1 VSPKLPRRSLV
12 AIAAALLVG
21 TAVGQ
26 EPSAVS
32 QGKQTPALSKP
43 QSDAS
48 KPGASKAEASTA
60 KTEAPQREPTIESRE
75 DKVSYA
81 FGVSLA
87 RDLQQQ
93 KDDLNVDLL
102 VRALTEALAGRP
114 LIMSYEEAT
123 KTLAAFD
130 TERKHDFE
138 HAKTMIRQKNK
149 RLGEAFF
156 GENVKK
162 EGVVTLPSGL
172 QYKILTQGNGK
183 IPTLDDTVLCHYR
196 GSLLDGTEFASSY
209 KRDQPQAFPVKELIP
224 GWSQALQLMPVGSK
238 WQLFIP
244 PQLGY
249 GERVM
254 GPIGPNAM
262 LTYEVELISI
272 QDKPPTVSA
281 Q

>member
-1 VSPKLPRRSLV
+1 
-12 AIAAALLVG
+12 
-21 TAVGQ
+21 
-26 EPSAVS
+26 
-32 QGKQTPALSKP
+32 
-43 QSDAS
+43 
-48 KPGASKAEASTA
+48 
-60 KTEAPQREPTIESRE
+60 
-75 DKVSYA
+75 VSYA

-87 RDLQQQ
+87 WDLQQQ
-93 KDDLNVDLL
+93 RDDLNVDLL
-102 VRALTEALAGRP
+102 VKALTDALAGHP

-138 HAKTMIRQKNK
+138 HAKTMIGQKNK

-156 GENVKK
+156 AENTKK
-162 EGVVTLPSGL
+162 QGVVTLPSGL
-172 QYKILTQGNGK
+172 QYIILAQGDGK

-209 KRDQPQAFPVKELIP
+209 KRNQPQAFSVKELIP

-249 GERVM
+249 AERVM